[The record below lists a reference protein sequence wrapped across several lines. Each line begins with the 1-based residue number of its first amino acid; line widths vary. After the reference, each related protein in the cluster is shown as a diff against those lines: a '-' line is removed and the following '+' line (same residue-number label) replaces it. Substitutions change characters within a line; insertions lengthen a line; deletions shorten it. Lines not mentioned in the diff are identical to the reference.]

1 MFGKDDELKED
12 EPDANPKTKADE
24 VSSPDVSKETSR
36 GKKDLKDELKKV
48 KKDRDDYLDGWKRA
62 KADLINYKRD
72 ELRRLEQVVQFANE
86 EMINDVI
93 IVLDSFELAIASM
106 EKDNPAEKG
115 THMIMSKLQD
125 VLKKRGVSRIEVN
138 EGDKFDPNFHEAV
151 TTVSAE
157 GKEDGKSDL
166 PVGVLAKEG
175 TIAEEL
181 GAGYIL
187 YGKVIRA
194 AKVKVYK

>member
-1 MFGKDDELKED
+1 MLGTD
-12 EPDANPKTKADE
+12 
-24 VSSPDVSKETSR
+24 SKETPSEGAMEKDNPAVDSGH
-36 GKKDLKDELKKV
+36 GKKDLKQELKRV
-48 KKDRDDYLDGWKRA
+48 KKERDDYLDGWKRA

-115 THMIMSKLQD
+115 TEMIKSKLQD

-138 EGDKFDPNFHEAV
+138 EEIG
-151 TTVSAE
+151 
-157 GKEDGKSDL
+157 
-166 PVGVLAKEG
+166 
-175 TIAEEL
+175 
-181 GAGYIL
+181 
-187 YGKVIRA
+187 R
-194 AKVKVYK
+194 

>member
-1 MFGKDDELKED
+1 MSDKDKDPKE
-12 EPDANPKTKADE
+12 EAG
-24 VSSPDVSKETSR
+24 SR
-36 GKKDLKDELKKV
+36 KDRKDSKDELKKA
-48 KKDRDDYLDGWKRA
+48 KAERDEYLDGWKRA

-138 EGDKFDPNFHEAV
+138 EGDKFDPH
-151 TTVSAE
+151 
-157 GKEDGKSDL
+157 
-166 PVGVLAKEG
+166 
-175 TIAEEL
+175 
-181 GAGYIL
+181 
-187 YGKVIRA
+187 
-194 AKVKVYK
+194 